1 GTSPLQL
8 ASAYAAFGNEGEYN
22 EPSVVKKIEY
32 PDGDKW
38 EPDIETND
46 AMEAHT
52 AYMVTDMLKTVI
64 KSGTGTKANVEGLA
78 VAGKTGATNIPKD
91 KQECNGINEGLID
104 SWFVGYTPEY
114 TLAIWTGYPSLEGE
128 DDELQYI
135 PEDGTEDI
143 PRLMFQHLMSDL
155 SDFSMEDFKKLD
167 DVISVD
173 SELYIEG
180 TEPAEEEQDNEEN
193 EEDEDE
199 YEDNDDQNDYD
210 EDEYN
215 NDDEYDDD
223 EEDYEDYNNDDYQD
237 EDEDE
242 YQE

>member
-1 GTSPLQL
+1 
-8 ASAYAAFGNEGEYN
+8 
-22 EPSVVKKIEY
+22 K
-32 PDGDKW
+32 
-38 EPDIETND
+38 DI
-46 AMEAHT
+46 
-52 AYMVTDMLKTVI
+52 
-64 KSGTGTKANVEGLA
+64 
-78 VAGKTGATNIPKD
+78 
-91 KQECNGINEGLID
+91 QEENGINEGLID

-155 SDFSMEDFKKLD
+155 SDFSMEDFKKPD

-180 TEPAEEEQDNEEN
+180 TEPAEEEEEQDNEEN
-193 EEDEDE
+193 EENEDE

-223 EEDYEDYNNDDYQD
+223 EEEDYEDYNNDDYQD
-237 EDEDE
+237 E
-242 YQE
+242 

>member
-1 GTSPLQL
+1 
-8 ASAYAAFGNEGEYN
+8 
-22 EPSVVKKIEY
+22 
-32 PDGDKW
+32 
-38 EPDIETND
+38 
-46 AMEAHT
+46 
-52 AYMVTDMLKTVI
+52 
-64 KSGTGTKANVEGLA
+64 
-78 VAGKTGATNIPKD
+78 
-91 KQECNGINEGLID
+91 
-104 SWFVGYTPEY
+104 
-114 TLAIWTGYPSLEGE
+114 
-128 DDELQYI
+128 LQYI

-155 SDFSMEDFKKLD
+155 SDFSMEDFKKPD

-193 EEDEDE
+193 EDE

-215 NDDEYDDD
+215 NDD
-223 EEDYEDYNNDDYQD
+223 YQD

-242 YQE
+242 YQEENEDEYQENND

>member
-1 GTSPLQL
+1 
-8 ASAYAAFGNEGEYN
+8 
-22 EPSVVKKIEY
+22 
-32 PDGDKW
+32 
-38 EPDIETND
+38 
-46 AMEAHT
+46 EAHT

-64 KSGTGTKANVEGLA
+64 KSGTGTKANVEGLP
-78 VAGKTGATNIPKD
+78 VAGRTGSTNIPKD
-91 KQECNGINEGLID
+91 IQEENGINEGLID

-114 TLAIWTGYPSLEGE
+114 TLAIWTGYASLGGE
-128 DDELQYI
+128 DGDLQDI
-135 PEDGTEDI
+135 AEDGSEDT
-143 PRLMFQHLMSDL
+143 PRLMFQHLMCDL
-155 SDFSMEDFKKLD
+155 SDCSMEDFKKPD

-193 EEDEDE
+193 EDE

-215 NDDEYDDD
+215 NDDEYDNDE

-242 YQE
+242 YQEENENEDEYQENNE